1 MNILIVIPK
10 NRFAEAELFGVKT
23 VFEERGENVVILSPS
38 GQEAVG
44 ENKTRFQP
52 DGYLID
58 WNHQPGFSGK
68 YAAIIVIGGK
78 GSPKSLWQD
87 TILPQIL
94 TDHYRAGSV
103 IAGIGQSVVV
113 LAKTGLINGSSAAPE
128 DEKTRAVLDEEG
140 VGIVEKPV
148 YRLESIVTAKDA
160 TAAKELAETILEILN
175 EKSTES

>member
-1 MNILIVIPK
+1 MNILMVIPK
-10 NRFAEAELFGVKT
+10 NRFAEGELFEVKT
-23 VFEERGENVVILSPS
+23 IFEEKGTNVVVLSPS

-68 YAAIIVIGGK
+68 YAAIIVVGGK
-78 GSPKSLWQD
+78 GSPKSLWQE

-94 TDHYRAGSV
+94 TDHHRAGST

-113 LAKTGLINGSSAAPE
+113 LAKTGLIQGSSAAP
-128 DEKTRAVLDEEG
+128 DDDKTRAALEEEG
-140 VGIVEKPV
+140 VGIVEKQV
-148 YRLESIVTAKDA
+148 YRLENIVTAKDA
-160 TAAKELAETILEILN
+160 SAAKEFAETILEILA
-175 EKSTES
+175 ED

>member
-1 MNILIVIPK
+1 MNILMVIPK
-10 NRFAEAELFGVKT
+10 NRFAEGELFDVKKIL
-23 VFEERGENVVILSPS
+23 EEKGANVVVLSPN

-68 YAAIIVIGGK
+68 YAAIIVVGGK
-78 GSPKSLWQD
+78 GSPKSLWQE

-94 TDHYRAGSV
+94 TDHHRAGSI
-103 IAGIGQSVVV
+103 IAAIGQSVVV
-113 LAKTGLINGSSAAPE
+113 LAKTGLIQGSSASP
-128 DEKTRAVLDEEG
+128 DDDKTRAALEEEG

-148 YRLESIVTAKDA
+148 YRLENIVTARDSS
-160 TAAKELAETILEILN
+160 AAKEFAEMILEFLAEN
-175 EKSTES
+175 